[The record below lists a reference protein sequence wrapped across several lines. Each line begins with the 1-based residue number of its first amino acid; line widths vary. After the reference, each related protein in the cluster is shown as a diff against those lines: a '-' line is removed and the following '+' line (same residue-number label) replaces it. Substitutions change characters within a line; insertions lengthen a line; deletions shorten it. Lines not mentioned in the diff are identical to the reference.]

1 MITKY
6 NMTENNFTKKLNN
19 DGSIN
24 PKYVDLLDED
34 RPVAGQ
40 KFVCISFLSPE
51 KILKNKNEFFFKEF
65 LKQWELTKSMEKYTQ
80 FLDFIAYK
88 YNLSFE
94 NLSTDLEDFLK
105 QERNNLFSN
114 TTLNDEYK
122 NFVDANEKRLED
134 TFNEQNSFQT
144 SVRGLKVRGSYP
156 SQGEA
161 ELRCQMLR
169 ELDPN
174 HDVFVGPV
182 GVWMPWHPEAYKTGR
197 VEYLEE
203 ELNNL
208 MNNKQK
214 NEDAAK
220 VAFEQRVKENK
231 AKAIEDNMQKARE
244 SGNVLT
250 QTLDENGE
258 LINVKDMNTQI
269 KSLENNNENS
279 ENTILTADI
288 RKELFEKD
296 VVLDKNSDHGV
307 SEILSNQSNMVE
319 AAAKTN
325 SEDSD
330 ENN

>member
-1 MITKY
+1 
-6 NMTENNFTKKLNN
+6 
-19 DGSIN
+19 
-24 PKYVDLLDED
+24 
-34 RPVAGQ
+34 
-40 KFVCISFLSPE
+40 
-51 KILKNKNEFFFKEF
+51 
-65 LKQWELTKSMEKYTQ
+65 
-80 FLDFIAYK
+80 
-88 YNLSFE
+88 
-94 NLSTDLEDFLK
+94 
-105 QERNNLFSN
+105 
-114 TTLNDEYK
+114 
-122 NFVDANEKRLED
+122 
-134 TFNEQNSFQT
+134 
-144 SVRGLKVRGSYP
+144 
-156 SQGEA
+156 
-161 ELRCQMLR
+161 
-169 ELDPN
+169 LDPN